1 MTAPTATE
9 QQEKPEFTTNFKP
22 GQYKFEML
30 APSLITIN
38 HERYRQGL
46 GEEKKKAEV
55 AFNDLKNSIRRF
67 GILQPIKISRDKEL
81 IAGYR
86 RMTAALELGL
96 RAVPVIYD
104 DQDIPE
110 LTRREMELEENLH
123 RHDMTWK
130 ERANAIADLHKLKI
144 AADPSWG
151 QEKTAQVAGTAQS
164 KVSEALQ
171 LQNMLTM
178 FPELA
183 QAKTAKQALSI
194 GKQKAK
200 TVLRTEA
207 IKSKPQDFK
216 PIQERVI
223 CGDSTKL
230 IKAIPDESFK
240 LILTDPPFGI
250 GYDRRKNHTGLT
262 GTGYEDGIEGYES
275 LLGMAPDLY
284 RILEKDGFLIW
295 FLGNSWLDDTLP
307 EEDFPLEEV
316 QQAIDYA
323 YKGQIAIQRMAQLM
337 QELIDWHGKIRQG
350 AKRAFRKAGF
360 IVDEIPLIWDR
371 SEGRCYTTRPDRYFG
386 RGYDIA
392 LMCIKGNPELVKRSR
407 PQGNV
412 FRFKPVAQDKKEH
425 IVERPIELYEELIKH
440 LTIQGERVVDFFA
453 GSGSVGAA
461 AARNNRDYLMIEK
474 NPDNIPTIITKI
486 SNNTPGG
493 GV

>member
-1 MTAPTATE
+1 MTAPNTTE
-9 QQEKPEFTTNFKP
+9 QLEKPEFTTDFKQ
-22 GQYKFEML
+22 GQLRFEML

-46 GEEKKKAEV
+46 GEEKKKAEI

-67 GILQPIKISRDKEL
+67 GILQPVTISREKEL

-86 RMTAALELGL
+86 RLTAALELGL
-96 RAVPVIYD
+96 RQVPVIYD
-104 DQDIPE
+104 DQEIPL
-110 LTRREMELEENLH
+110 LTRREMELDENLH

-130 ERANAIADLHKLKI
+130 ERANAIADLHKLKM
-144 AADPSWG
+144 AADPTWG

-171 LQNMLTM
+171 LQTMLTM

-207 IKSKPQDFK
+207 IKSKPADFK
-216 PIQERVI
+216 SVQERVI
-223 CGDSTKL
+223 NADSTKFITL
-230 IKAIPDESFK
+230 VPNGSFK
-240 LILTDPPFGI
+240 LALCDPPFGI

-262 GTGYEDGIEGYES
+262 ETGYEDGIENYEE
-275 LLGMAPDLY
+275 LIAMAPELY
-284 RILEKDGFLIW
+284 RILEDDGILIW
-295 FLGNSWLDDTLP
+295 FLGNSWVGDALP
-307 EEDFPLEEV
+307 EEDFPVEQI

-323 YKGQIAIQRMAQLM
+323 YKGEIAVQRLAQLL
-337 QELIDWHGKIRQG
+337 QELIEWHGKIRQG

-360 IVDEIPLIWDR
+360 IVDEIPLVWDR

-392 LMCIKGNPELVKRSR
+392 LMCIKGNPELVKRGR
-407 PQGNV
+407 PNGNV
-412 FRFKPVAQDKKEH
+412 FRFKPVEQSDKEH
-425 IVERPIELYEELIKH
+425 IVERPIELYEEIIKH
-440 LTIQGERVVDFFA
+440 TTIQGERVVDFFA

-461 AARNNRDYLMIEK
+461 AARNGRDYLMVEK

-486 SNNTPGG
+486 ANNTPGG
-493 GV
+493 K